1 MIKNIL
7 FDIGNVFI
15 TVQPERALAK
25 LSKFMDPHTAALLC
39 EKEDEFMKKIQH
51 DQELLETGMMTM
63 DQFFAKLKN
72 EIGLKM
78 DLEQFEDVWC
88 SMFSR
93 KKDVIQF
100 AGELSEKYKIFLLSN
115 TNETHINHLFKAL
128 PIFDFT
134 SGHALSHEI
143 GYLKPQ
149 PDFYYEALKKLNIN
163 AKESVFIDDLEL
175 NVNAAAK
182 AGITAFKFENLE
194 KLKNDLATVIG

>member
-1 MIKNIL
+1 MIKYIL

-15 TVQPERALAK
+15 TVQPERAITK
-25 LSKFMDPHTAALLC
+25 LSKFMDPHTAALIR

-63 DQFFAKLKN
+63 EEFFSKLKN

-78 DLEQFEDVWC
+78 ELEQFEDVWC

-100 AGELSEKYKIFLLSN
+100 AEELSKKYKIFLLSN
-115 TNETHINHLFKAL
+115 TNETHINHLYEAL
-128 PIFDFT
+128 TIFDFI
-134 SGHALSHEI
+134 SGTALSHEI

-149 PDFYYEALKKLNIN
+149 PDFYYKALEKLNIK
-163 AKESVFIDDLEL
+163 AEESIFIDDLEL
-175 NVNAAAK
+175 NVNAAAE
-182 AGITAFKFENLE
+182 AGITSFKFENLE
-194 KLKNDLATVIG
+194 KLKNDLTTVI